1 MKKYLLSLNGHGME
15 SAFFRLNEDSFS
27 FWFQKE
33 KEDFDI
39 PSYLCNPEDF
49 EDVPDEF
56 NFLIED
62 GESIEWYDHESV
74 FCHLYSPDL
83 DSCSILVE
91 EVQEDGS
98 NKEILSEQ
106 FSQFIDENED
116 IVDYDSA
123 VEYEDVPE
131 QVMECHS
138 YEKGTIFGD
147 TFEADDFDP
156 KLLKI
161 FVVEAPNGVHYL
173 KRVFYNGEELFN
185 TECST
190 RGKGMTATVWEK

>member
-1 MKKYLLSLNGHGME
+1 MKKYLLTLNGHGME
-15 SAFFRLNEDSFS
+15 SVFMRLNEDSFS

-33 KEDFDI
+33 KQEDFDI
-39 PSYLCNPEDF
+39 ASYLCSPEDF
-49 EDVPDEF
+49 EDIPDEY
-56 NFLIED
+56 L
-62 GESIEWYDHESV
+62 DHESV

-83 DSCSILVE
+83 DSCTILVE

-98 NKEILSEQ
+98 HKEILSEK
-106 FSQFIDENED
+106 FSDFIDKHED
-116 IVDYDSA
+116 IIHYNCDSTIK
-123 VEYEDVPE
+123 YEDLPE

-147 TFEADDFDP
+147 FFEADDFDP

-161 FVVEAPNGVHYL
+161 FVKEAPNGVDYFE
-173 KRVFYNGEELFN
+173 KASYNGEELSN

-190 RGKGMTATVWEK
+190 RGKGMEASVWER